1 MLPSTP
7 AETLVHQLLS
17 KISFLIMFG
26 VHNPWQIWQRSIF
39 MLSLLLYSLAQAQED
54 APPQTDQ
61 STQDKTSSEVLPEA
75 PSNRGVY
82 SDVPDLLNA
91 SSEATQTWINLVDT
105 AIKKHEL
112 SQLIPVLKSKI
123 RAAAPNIIS
132 ADRFN
137 YTACKTSKIFLP
149 SLDLCLLTDLL
160 GTMDPQE
167 LLAPAWQDP
176 NKEDLSPDAFISWL
190 LQGNGRVLHRLLQ
203 NFELNSGTS
212 SQVPYTLT
220 VFYTI
225 WQLTPVK
232 ERMRYL
238 NLAIACSLVR
248 KEVAEQGSMLRR
260 CTEPL
265 LSITELYNYFR
276 EADKKRNLLTDIKK
290 LSPSDLLYVVQ
301 LRLPQSEIDYV
312 QKKMRFRRDNWGDAY
327 ASIEYMMER
336 ATQNSDP
343 YKKYTF
349 DEIKKLGG
357 VCRDQAYYAACTAR
371 CKGIPAVIIVGD
383 GDRGLHAWVGLLSS
397 DKGWTTTGSYGYNTG
412 RYLNPCSGFYQHEST
427 LLDSNNRLSGDKLS
441 MAADGIMLSIYLGHI
456 DCKEQALAAA
466 KFVTSNFPLLTA
478 AWHNRIRMMEQFGDE
493 LVTDKDWKKVYSE
506 LSRLYK
512 KNSELIDLAQNIQTS
527 KLMEGKSDLARKSA
541 LKKDTRKISMF
552 VDTGRMDLLSEALRR
567 QAEIPARSGNGKE
580 LASFFKALI
589 KQYASRADVL
599 VTILDTYKA
608 TLQEYAETIQ
618 GNEKLNEKKQTA
630 LVQSAWRTAAKDA
643 MAYYGKHAYETDDYF
658 AIKKAH
664 EVMFK
669 IAEFWRMSGDED
681 RADEIEDEA
690 ERKLKASKG
699 GI

>member
-1 MLPSTP
+1 
-7 AETLVHQLLS
+7 
-17 KISFLIMFG
+17 
-26 VHNPWQIWQRSIF
+26 
-39 MLSLLLYSLAQAQED
+39 MLSLLLYPLAQAQED
-54 APPQTDQ
+54 VPSQTEQ
-61 STQDKTSSEVLPEA
+61 FTQDQTSSEVLPGE
-75 PSNRGVY
+75 PSNYGVY

-91 SSEATQTWINLVDT
+91 SSEATKTWANLVDS
-105 AIKKHEL
+105 AIRKHEL
-112 SQLIPVLKSKI
+112 SQLISVLKSRI

-160 GTMDPQE
+160 GTADPQE
-167 LLAPAWQDP
+167 VLAPAWQDP

-203 NFELNSGTS
+203 NFELNSGAS

-225 WQLTPVK
+225 WQLTPAK
-232 ERMRYL
+232 ERMQYL

-248 KEVAEQGSMLRR
+248 KEIAEQKPMLRQ

-301 LRLPQSEIDYV
+301 LRLPQSEINYV

-357 VCRDQAYYAACTAR
+357 VCRDQAYYTACTAK

-383 GDRGLHAWVGLLSS
+383 GDRGPHAWVALLSG

-427 LLDSNNRLSGDKLS
+427 LLDSNNRLSGDKLA
-441 MAADGIMLSIYLGHI
+441 MAADGIMLSVYLGHI
-456 DCKEQALAAA
+456 DCKEQSLAAA

-478 AWHNRIRMMEQFGDE
+478 AWHNRIRMMEQCGDE
-493 LVTDKDWKKVYSE
+493 LVTEKDWKKVHSE

-527 KLMEGKSDLARKSA
+527 KLMEGKSDNARKNV

-567 QAEIPARSGNGKE
+567 QAEIPARNGNAKE
-580 LASFFKALI
+580 LASFFKSLM
-589 KQYASRADVL
+589 KQYASRADVFM
-599 VTILDTYKA
+599 TILTVYKA
-608 TLQEYAETIQ
+608 MLGEYTEAVQ
-618 GNEKLNEKKQTA
+618 GNEKLNEKKQEA

-643 MAYYGKHAYETDDYF
+643 MTYYGKRAYETNDYF
-658 AIKKAH
+658 AISKAH
-664 EVMFK
+664 DIMFK
-669 IAEFWRMSGDED
+669 IAEFWRMSGDGD
-681 RADEIEDEA
+681 RADDIEDEA
-690 ERKLKASKG
+690 ERNLRASKG
-699 GI
+699 SI